1 MIGRPHGAEGGAI
14 AYSAATLLLTVP
26 SWFFALIDSGIRPM
40 DIVNTVSPPLFS
52 CIPAT
57 LVALLSMKVVSIP
70 GFNLSLSLIGAA
82 SFVAVY
88 TYLLL
93 VRFERWEHFRG
104 LLRHFS
110 APAHGH

>member
-1 MIGRPHGAEGGAI
+1 MIHDHE
-14 AYSAATLLLTVP
+14 Y
-26 SWFFALIDSGIRPM
+26 
-40 DIVNTVSPPLFS
+40 
-52 CIPAT
+52 
-57 LVALLSMKVVSIP
+57 ALLGGMNRAKVGRYLSVAAAAISALVMLGVLALWDVAKAFGLPPNIP
-70 GFNLSLSLIGAA
+70 PAALSLIGAA